1 MQLLLLFFFIHAV
14 CAINYLTSNQWTL
27 IKHILKHPQRTDY
40 MVDTIQ
46 QVLYQHYKYKAY
58 DIAGDF
64 KIKYSKLCS
73 HISPIEM
80 NQYAAKG
87 LMMAIKN
94 YNPTYPFSS
103 HMLLHVNSQLYSGLS
118 DLHPLTIIPKTLR
131 LSKKWRNE
139 NKVLYKNLTNTKLVG
154 NDYYLYDINQGRNF
168 SKTNHLENIQKYQHL
183 LEIWSIVNSLDIE
196 YKTIMNYKY
205 NFYLQKIRSNE
216 HIAELMCCSDE
227 TIRKKLL
234 IIQNIIQKECK
245 KL

>member
-1 MQLLLLFFFIHAV
+1 MQLLILLFFVPSIY
-14 CAINYLTSNQWTL
+14 AINYLTNNQWTL

-40 MVDTIQ
+40 MVNTIH

-58 DIAGDF
+58 GAAYEF
-64 KIKYSKLCS
+64 KMKYSKLCE
-73 HISPIEM
+73 HIPTTEM

-94 YNPTYPFSS
+94 YNPTYPFSI
-103 HMLLHVNSQLYSGLS
+103 HMLLYVNSQLYSGLS
-118 DLHPLTIIPKTLR
+118 DLHPLTTIPKTLR

-154 NDYYLYDINQGRNF
+154 NDYYLYDISQGKNS
-168 SKTNHLENIQKYQHL
+168 SKTNHLENISKYQHL
-183 LEIWSIVNSLDIE
+183 LEIWTIVNSLDIE
-196 YKTIMNYKY
+196 YQKIMKYKY
-205 NFYLQKIRSNE
+205 NFHLQKIRNNTRV
-216 HIAELMCCSDE
+216 AQLMSCSDE

>member
-1 MQLLLLFFFIHAV
+1 MQLLLILFFIPAIR
-14 CAINYLTSNQWTL
+14 AINYLTSNQWTL

-40 MVDTIQ
+40 MVDTIHQ
-46 QVLYQHYKYKAY
+46 ILYQHYRYKAY
-58 DIAGDF
+58 DTAYNF
-64 KIKYSKLCS
+64 KMKYTKLCG
-73 HISPIEM
+73 HISTTEM
-80 NQYAAKG
+80 KQYASKG
-87 LMMAIKN
+87 LLLAIKN
-94 YNPTYPFSS
+94 YNPTYPFSN
-103 HMLLHVNSQLYSGLS
+103 HMSLYVNSQLYIGLS
-118 DLHPLTIIPKTLR
+118 NLQPLTIIPKTLR